1 MKETLVVNLF
11 GGPGCGKSTLM
22 ARIFAELKTRG
33 YDCEMVTEFAKDLVW
48 EKRDETFKDEL
59 YIFAKQNHRLF
70 RVNGKVDIIITDRPL
85 LLTYAYNMDDI
96 PLCHMC
102 LTTFNKYRNKNFLI
116 KRSTEYQQNG
126 RNQNEDDAILIDN
139 ITQKVLDANKID
151 YTIVNNNDID
161 YIITIIELTLNREL
175 IEKQKRLAELL
186 GNEEYS
192 VVDRDIVDK
201 NNNIIRSATIEEITL
216 DLQIRISKFK

>member
-22 ARIFAELKTRG
+22 AGIFYELKTRG
-33 YDCEMVTEFAKDLVW
+33 YDCEMVTEFMKDLVW

-85 LLTYAYNMDDI
+85 LLTCVYNIDDQ
-96 PLCHMC
+96 PLRNMC

-139 ITQKVLDANKID
+139 MTKILMDTNKID

-161 YIITIIELTLNREL
+161 YIVTIIELTLNREL
-175 IEKQKRLAELL
+175 IEKQKRLVELL

-192 VVDRDIVDK
+192 VLVNDVVDK
-201 NNNIIRSATIEEITL
+201 DNNIIRPATPEEITL
-216 DLQIRISKFK
+216 DLEIRILKFK